1 MFVVVITLMLY
12 VCSFFSNYV
21 KVMNKVMEKG
31 NTYVFSELS
40 RLEKLVEQHIPS
52 EKKVEMLRKKNVL
65 DVFRRA
71 TERDEL

>member
-1 MFVVVITLMLY
+1 MLY